1 MYTTSLVLTKHEQAI
16 VIYIHNL
23 GFVCICS
30 NLMCTYNGKIYET
43 TYLFNYVSII
53 IP

>member
-1 MYTTSLVLTKHEQAI
+1 MYSTSLVLTKHEQAT

-30 NLMCTYNGKIYET
+30 NLMCNDKIYET
-43 TYLFNYVSII
+43 MYLFNYVSII